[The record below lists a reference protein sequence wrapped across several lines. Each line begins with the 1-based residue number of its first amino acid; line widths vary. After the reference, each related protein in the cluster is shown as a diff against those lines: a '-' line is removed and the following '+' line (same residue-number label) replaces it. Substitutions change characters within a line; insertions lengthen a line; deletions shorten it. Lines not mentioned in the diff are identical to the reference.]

1 MGNAVPAATS
11 ADTGKEQNPFY
22 VLPDNL
28 LNTATTFGGCL
39 CGTSVCTVGRICDEP
54 NSMGFIPPCPYDG
67 LAGTDAGK
75 KVVPAVYSA
84 GCWCAKKSLF
94 STDFVEATI
103 DGGEAPFRP
112 SGPAFAD
119 TKQATICKVGEF
131 CYSEGLEPECTSI
144 ARTAWVVCHDYIG
157 GIQPMLTHTT

>member
-1 MGNAVPAATS
+1 MG
-11 ADTGKEQNPFY
+11 

-54 NSMGFIPPCPYDG
+54 NSMCFIPPCPYDG
-67 LAGTDAGK
+67 LSGEDAGK
-75 KVVPAVYSA
+75 KVVPEVYSA

-103 DGGEAPFRP
+103 DGGQHP
-112 SGPAFAD
+112 SARVAQRSL
-119 TKQATICKVGEF
+119 TRSKRQSAKLENSATQRA
-131 CYSEGLEPECTSI
+131 SSQSALQLH
-144 ARTAWVVCHDYIG
+144 ALRR
-157 GIQPMLTHTT
+157 